1 MKILFLN
8 GPNLNMLG
16 TREKAVYGTETLE
29 EINEKIE
36 KECKKNKVEAEFYQS
51 NIEGELINKIQEANT
66 EFCGIVFNPGAYS
79 HYSLALHDAI
89 KSIQI
94 PVIEVHIS
102 NVFAREE
109 KRCEMVTA
117 RASLGVIS
125 GFSHNSYILGLYG
138 LLGLKDWFWERRPDG
153 S

>member
-1 MKILFLN
+1 MRILFLN

-16 TREKAVYGTETLE
+16 TREKSIYGTETLE
-29 EINEKIE
+29 GINKKIE
-36 KECKKNKVEAEFYQS
+36 NECKKNNIEPEFYQS
-51 NIEGELINKIQEANT
+51 NIEGELINKIHEANNK
-66 EFCGIVFNPGAYS
+66 FYGIVFNPGAYS

-94 PVIEVHIS
+94 PVIEVHLS

-117 RASLGVIS
+117 RASIGVIS
-125 GFSHNSYILGLYG
+125 GFSHNSYILGLHG
-138 LLGLKDWFWERRPDG
+138 LLNYGKN
-153 S
+153 

>member
-16 TREKAVYGTETLE
+16 IREKSVYGNLTLD
-29 EINEKIE
+29 EINAKITA
-36 KECKKNKVEAEFYQS
+36 ECKKNNIDAEFYQS
-51 NIEGELINKIQEANT
+51 NIEGELINKLHSANT
-66 EFCGIVFNPGAYS
+66 EFYGVVFNPGAYS

-117 RASLGVIS
+117 KASIGVIS
-125 GFSHNSYILGLYG
+125 GFSYNSYILGLYG
-138 LLGLKDWFWERRPDG
+138 LLNYDKN
-153 S
+153 

>member
-1 MKILFLN
+1 
-8 GPNLNMLG
+8 MLG
-16 TREKAVYGTETLE
+16 TREKSIYGDLTLND
-29 EINEKIE
+29 INKKIE
-36 KECKKNKVEAEFYQS
+36 SECEKNNVEAEFYQS
-51 NIEGELINKIQEANT
+51 NIEGELINKIHSANN
-66 EFCGIVFNPGAYS
+66 EFYGIVFNPGAYS

-117 RASLGVIS
+117 RASIGVIS
-125 GFSHNSYILGLYG
+125 GFSYNSYILGLYG
-138 LLGLKDWFWERRPDG
+138 LLGIKA
-153 S
+153 SQ

>member
-16 TREKAVYGTETLE
+16 TREKSIYGDLTLDD
-29 EINEKIE
+29 INKKIE
-36 KECKKNKVEAEFYQS
+36 AECKKNNTEAEFYQS
-51 NIEGELINKIQEANT
+51 NIEGELINKIHSANNG
-66 EFCGIVFNPGAYS
+66 FYGIVFNPGAYS

-117 RASLGVIS
+117 KASAGVIS
-125 GFSHNSYILGLYG
+125 GFSYNSYILGLYA
-138 LLGLKDWFWERRPDG
+138 LLNLK
-153 S
+153 